1 MIRKILII
9 ISGLPLVRGILL
21 YSHRH
26 SLPGFEGLS
35 FYEVARS
42 FIFGV
47 TESSLIDRAA
57 AMTFKFFMAIFPS
70 LLFVFT
76 LIPLIP
82 IDGLQDN
89 ILQTYDELMPDQ
101 VSKLMRSA
109 VRGVVKKSDAGLLSV
124 SFLAALFF
132 SSNGIMGMI
141 KGMNSSAHIHDSRP
155 AGKQRLIALL
165 LLILIV
171 LMTVGSVV
179 ILIFSSTLLKKYIHH
194 TSVTTI
200 IEVFRF
206 LTVYTIVFITVSS
219 IYYLAPAK
227 ILRKRFISPG
237 AIVATNASIVASYIL
252 AEFFRN
258 FDSYNKIYG
267 TIGSFPVLMLWIFI
281 NCLVLLVGFE
291 LNVSIRAGRIKQS
304 HKPL

>member
-1 MIRKILII
+1 L
-9 ISGLPLVRGILL
+9 
-21 YSHRH
+21 
-26 SLPGFEGLS
+26 
-35 FYEVARS
+35 YEVAKS
-42 FIFGV
+42 FVFGI
-47 TESSLIDRAA
+47 TETSLIDRAA

-82 IDGLQDN
+82 VNGLQDS

-132 SSNGIMGMI
+132 SSNGIMGMM
-141 KGMNSSAHIHDSRP
+141 KGMNASAHIHESRP
-155 AGKQRLIALL
+155 GGKQRLIALL
-165 LLILIV
+165 LLLLIV

-179 ILIFSSTLLKKYIHH
+179 ILIFSSTLLKKFIHH
-194 TSVTTI
+194 SSVSTI
-200 IEVFRF
+200 IEISRF
-206 LTVYTIVFITVSS
+206 LTVYSIVFVMVSS
-219 IYYLAPAK
+219 IYYLAPARA
-227 ILRKRFISPG
+227 LRKRFISPG
-237 AIVATNASIVASYIL
+237 AIVATNASILASYGL

-267 TIGSFPVLMLWIFI
+267 AIGAFPILMLWIFI

-291 LNVSIRAGRIKQS
+291 LNASIRAGRLKTTRTS
-304 HKPL
+304 L

>member
-1 MIRKILII
+1 MIRKILIF

-165 LLILIV
+165 LLLLIV